1 VLLDSI
7 LNISSGVMVDSLVSV
22 SMVVDDSEDFK
33 DSWLSVFEVSNIS
46 SKPDSN
52 FVSLAFEYCIDEI
65 IIATMV
71 NRKRNTITFFTIL
84 SVVFI

>member
-1 VLLDSI
+1 MV
-7 LNISSGVMVDSLVSV
+7 VDSLVSV

-52 FVSLAFEYCIDEI
+52 FVSLASEYCINETIVD
-65 IIATMV
+65 TMV
-71 NRKRNTITFFTIL
+71 NRKRNTITFLTIL

>member
-1 VLLDSI
+1 
-7 LNISSGVMVDSLVSV
+7 MVADSLASV

-52 FVSLAFEYCIDEI
+52 FVSLAPEYCIDEI
-65 IIATMV
+65 RVTTMV
-71 NRKRNTITFFTIL
+71 NRKKNTITFLTIL
-84 SVVFI
+84 YVVFI